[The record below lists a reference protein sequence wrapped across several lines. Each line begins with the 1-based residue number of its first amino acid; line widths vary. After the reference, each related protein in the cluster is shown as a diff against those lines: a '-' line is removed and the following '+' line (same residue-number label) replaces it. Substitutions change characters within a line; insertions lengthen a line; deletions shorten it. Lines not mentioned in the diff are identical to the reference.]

1 MPSWDHKLLII
12 RAEDEEHWPFLC
24 LLVTSL
30 YTPQLYTGDTCLNIH
45 QQGAKRYPQ
54 LALFEDL

>member
-30 YTPQLYTGDTCLNIH
+30 YTLQLYTGDTCLNIH
-45 QQGAKRYPQ
+45 QQRGKKISA
-54 LALFEDL
+54 AGTF

>member
-30 YTPQLYTGDTCLNIH
+30 YTGDAYLNIH
-45 QQGAKRYPQ
+45 QQRGKKISA
-54 LALFEDL
+54 AGTF

>member
-30 YTPQLYTGDTCLNIH
+30 YTGDTYYLP
-45 QQGAKRYPQ
+45 QYSPAKGQKDIRSWHFLRIY
-54 LALFEDL
+54 E